1 VEQNANQNQRPEN
14 SRVDSSHP
22 WVVDKKKNGIDAEMP
37 EVPEWKRGKN
47 RAAVKRK
54 AMLKMAGR
62 RR

>member
-1 VEQNANQNQRPEN
+1 
-14 SRVDSSHP
+14 
-22 WVVDKKKNGIDAEMP
+22 VVDKKKNGIDAEMP